1 MKCLNR
7 LKIRV
12 SPVQLRPCPFPLN
25 SDIHCHPVS
34 SPVFQTSYKDTLS
47 VVFLYPYCH
56 VMTDYACKSKAHCLV
71 RYKYSSAVKI
81 TLCHKLRLEISS
93 VGGLFS
99 GAIQSIAL
107 RGGSKPVVLTD
118 RFCRVRMSTVDTVV
132 VRMIKQPIGD
142 KISTIRRV
150 VQCTEFRPY
159 HGSDILAR

>member
-1 MKCLNR
+1 MIKIESYYKC
-7 LKIRV
+7 
-12 SPVQLRPCPFPLN
+12 
-25 SDIHCHPVS
+25 SDRNIFYIFISNFNCI
-34 SPVFQTSYKDTLS
+34 KNG
-47 VVFLYPYCH
+47 
-56 VMTDYACKSKAHCLV
+56 V